1 MGCFSAANVSQLRRS
16 PDRPEVGGRLQA
28 RCQRTVRQVLRAAAD
43 QPVPLTQLST
53 DSTRLAA
60 PVREQQVFAHN
71 KTRPNDT
78 LSGAYASEG
87 GFAFDFPFVVLTSDQ
102 SRRDVAT
109 QVLESLQDQTGRQ
122 ILSEAGF
129 RTPDGVAGPALQNAA
144 GLDASRERA
153 GKAPTAKAVR
163 AAVDSYVRVNRPTRL
178 LAVLDV
184 SGSMGRPVPGTG
196 GSTRLDLAIR
206 ASVAGLAVYTDE
218 TAVGLWT
225 FSTHLTPK
233 RPTTDRWCP

>member
-1 MGCFSAANVSQLRRS
+1 M
-16 PDRPEVGGRLQA
+16 
-28 RCQRTVRQVLRAAAD
+28 
-43 QPVPLTQLST
+43 
-53 DSTRLAA
+53 
-60 PVREQQVFAHN
+60 
-71 KTRPNDT
+71 
-78 LSGAYASEG
+78 
-87 GFAFDFPFVVLTSDQ
+87 
-102 SRRDVAT
+102 
-109 QVLESLQDQTGRQ
+109 QDQTGRQ

-129 RTPDGVAGPALQNAA
+129 RTPDGVAGPALQSAA

-163 AAVDSYVRVNRPTRL
+163 AAVDSYVRINRPTRL

-206 ASVAGLAVYTDE
+206 VSVAGLAVYTDE

-225 FSTHLTPK
+225 FTTHLTPK
-233 RPTTDRWCP
+233 TDYRQMVSVGPLGPGADGITGRERMVDALSRVKVEKGRTGLYDSVLAAVREMRHLGP